1 MSGSSEI
8 RPPTLLALP
17 SYLAGHVARIARRGL
32 EEALAE
38 NGLRLPHFAVLT
50 ALAELGALP
59 QHELADRLG
68 LNRSHL
74 VGYLDDVEGRGLV
87 SRGRDAADRRRQ
99 VVAPT
104 RAGKELT
111 DRLAEVARRSERE
124 LLGALN
130 DDEHDLLVDLL
141 RRIVT
146 TDDERRLRTIPAH
159 SRRS

>member
-1 MSGSSEI
+1 MSGGSEI

-38 NGLRLPHFAVLT
+38 HGLRLPHFAVLT
-50 ALAELGALP
+50 ALADLGTMP

-74 VGYLDDVEGRGLV
+74 VGYLDEVEERRLV

-99 VVAPT
+99 VVSLTA
-104 RAGKELT
+104 AGKELT
-111 DRLAEVARRSERE
+111 ERLAELARHSERE
-124 LLGALN
+124 LLG
-130 DDEHDLLVDLL
+130 LLSDREYATLVALL
-141 RRIVT
+141 RRIVVS
-146 TDDERRLRTIPAH
+146 DDEHRFTL
-159 SRRS
+159 

>member
-1 MSGSSEI
+1 MSGGSEI

-38 NGLRLPHFAVLT
+38 HGLRLPHFAVLT
-50 ALAELGALP
+50 ALADLGTMP

-74 VGYLDDVEGRGLV
+74 VGYLDEVEERRLV

-99 VVAPT
+99 VVSLTA
-104 RAGKELT
+104 AGKELT
-111 DRLAEVARRSERE
+111 ERLAELARHSQRE
-124 LLGALN
+124 LLG
-130 DDEHDLLVDLL
+130 LLSDREYATLVALL
-141 RRIVT
+141 RRIVVS
-146 TDDERRLRTIPAH
+146 DDEHRFT
-159 SRRS
+159 S

>member
-1 MSGSSEI
+1 MSGGSEI

-38 NGLRLPHFAVLT
+38 HGLRLPHFAVLT
-50 ALAELGALP
+50 ALADLGTMP

-74 VGYLDDVEGRGLV
+74 VGYLDEVEKRRLV

-99 VVAPT
+99 VVSLTA
-104 RAGKELT
+104 AGKELT
-111 DRLAEVARRSERE
+111 ERLAELARHSERE
-124 LLGALN
+124 LLGLLSDREYATLVALLRRTVVS
-130 DDEHDLLVDLL
+130 DDEH
-141 RRIVT
+141 RFT
-146 TDDERRLRTIPAH
+146 
-159 SRRS
+159 S